1 MTGACPDDRD
11 LTVFF
16 SLAPA
21 PLSGAEPVARPGELR
36 PAPGADDRHASQ
48 LSGWHRVIHLQDT
61 GGRSMPS

>member
-21 PLSGAEPVARPGELR
+21 PLSGAEPVAGPGELR
-36 PAPGADDRHASQ
+36 PAPEPTTDMQANCPSGVASFVF
-48 LSGWHRVIHLQDT
+48 ST
-61 GGRSMPS
+61 KAGGGPA